1 MNCDTCPHGFSPED
15 ETCRHCPLYPEEKP
29 ATPTSNPVP
38 TVEVP
43 APASPSA
50 PAEEAGPEEI
60 PPVLSL
66 EDGKET
72 APYFPEPS
80 ADKPHVEKVRP
91 PHHLR
96 QKAVAILLSICL
108 FLGSMMTCAG
118 YMAGHALD
126 KAPASRFLTKDTAAV
141 LTASMPDTVYFMG
154 IRLQKRTVQTL
165 LLNTRIQKY
174 LDDLI
179 SGLHTY
185 MRTGTE
191 PRLNY
196 SAIAT
201 RLVRL
206 IEQEQLLYM
215 TSDGRTYLSETE
227 CAAILSPKLADNVRL
242 LLVICNDELSTAV
255 RQEALQTLTSG
266 ANLDSDKILKTVT
279 QVQGLLHLPT
289 RLFWG
294 GIAVCIVSF
303 CLLLFFNRRRKGR
316 ALLFAAI
323 PLFLCGLLL
332 LVVLAPPLFSS
343 LLGGTEAAL
352 AEGGLRVLY
361 SAVTGPAVIMLVCG
375 CLLALAYVMDKL
387 SLPIRLWRRIR
398 RLALAS

>member
-1 MNCDTCPHGFSPED
+1 
-15 ETCRHCPLYPEEKP
+15 
-29 ATPTSNPVP
+29 
-38 TVEVP
+38 
-43 APASPSA
+43 
-50 PAEEAGPEEI
+50 
-60 PPVLSL
+60 
-66 EDGKET
+66 
-72 APYFPEPS
+72 
-80 ADKPHVEKVRP
+80 
-91 PHHLR
+91 
-96 QKAVAILLSICL
+96 
-108 FLGSMMTCAG
+108 
-118 YMAGHALD
+118 
-126 KAPASRFLTKDTAAV
+126 
-141 LTASMPDTVYFMG
+141 MPDTVYFMG

-323 PLFLCGLLL
+323 PLFLCGLAPAGRFGSAALL
-332 LVVLAPPLFSS
+332 LPARRNGGSSGGRRAPRS
-343 LLGGTEAAL
+343 LQRCNRACRYHVGM
-352 AEGGLRVLY
+352 RMP
-361 SAVTGPAVIMLVCG
+361 SR
-375 CLLALAYVMDKL
+375 L
-387 SLPIRLWRRIR
+387 SICDG
-398 RLALAS
+398 